1 MTIKLDEQV
10 ALLMQGTEFGDPQ
23 IGETMAGE
31 LRQRLAE
38 GRPLRVYCGYDAT
51 RPDLH
56 LGHTITI
63 RKLRQFQDLGH
74 EITFLIG
81 DMTTLVGDPS
91 DKEGLRPQLSPEQ
104 IAENSRTYAE
114 QAFLI
119 LDRERTRVRY
129 NSEWL
134 GRLDL
139 PAVIRLA
146 GNFTVQQFLA
156 RENLA
161 RRMERGEPVWLH
173 ELLYAMLQGYDA
185 VAQEADVQ
193 LGGTE
198 QLFSLLAG
206 RKLQEALGQRP
217 QVCLTFPILVGT
229 DGRVRMSKSMG
240 NYIGICEPPEAMYG
254 KVMSLPD
261 GAMGQYFRL
270 VTRWAPAQVAEIEG
284 ELAAGRMHPMEAKKR
299 LAWEIVD
306 CFHGGEAADDAARHF
321 ERVHQR
327 GEAPEE
333 MQDFCL
339 SEPLPIADLLVAGGL
354 ARTKSQARRLV
365 EQGGVSLDGAPVAEV
380 GAVVAAR
387 GQVLRVGR
395 RRFVRLVPA

>member
-1 MTIKLDEQV
+1 MQV
-10 ALLMQGTEFGDPQ
+10 FG
-23 IGETMAGE
+23 G
-31 LRQRLAE
+31 
-38 GRPLRVYCGYDAT
+38 
-51 RPDLH
+51 
-56 LGHTITI
+56 
-63 RKLRQFQDLGH
+63 
-74 EITFLIG
+74 
-81 DMTTLVGDPS
+81 S
-91 DKEGLRPQLSPEQ
+91 
-104 IAENSRTYAE
+104 
-114 QAFLI
+114 
-119 LDRERTRVRY
+119 
-129 NSEWL
+129 
-134 GRLDL
+134 
-139 PAVIRLA
+139 
-146 GNFTVQQFLA
+146 
-156 RENLA
+156 
-161 RRMERGEPVWLH
+161 
-173 ELLYAMLQGYDA
+173 
-185 VAQEADVQ
+185 
-193 LGGTE
+193 GGGAE

-270 VTRWAPAQVAEIEG
+270 VTRWTPAQVAEIEG

-306 CFHGGEAADDAARHF
+306 CFHGREAADDAARHF

-327 GEAPEE
+327 GQAPEE
-333 MQDFCL
+333 MQDLFL
-339 SEPLPIADLLVAGGL
+339 AEPLPIADLLMAAGL

-365 EQGGVSLDGAPVAEV
+365 EQGGVSLDGAPIADV